1 MTVVAMPTNI
11 ATTTTATTTSTTTT
25 TWTLFMVSL
34 YYFVTILLIR
44 DLRCHALELVN
55 CGVPLGLET
64 GAIPDSDITASSAY
78 DFGIVGPQHGR
89 LRHDKNGGAWCPKHM
104 VTREALEYLEVNLH
118 TMHVMTA
125 VQTQGRFGNGMG
137 QEYAEVYMLEYWRPG
152 FNSNTWARWKDRG
165 GKEMIPGNRNTY
177 SVVEQRLDPPVLATK
192 VRVMPFTEHVRT
204 VCMRV
209 ELVGCRWHEGLLSYS
224 MPQGVQRGTEVDLSD
239 RTYDGREES
248 GYLSGGLGQLVDGQK
263 GQDIFR
269 LDLKGHGKGYEWVGW
284 RNDTVGMAGHPVE
297 IVFEFDRVRNFSAMY
312 LHTNNLFSKDVQV
325 FSHAKVHFSIGG
337 HQFFGEPVFFSYMPD
352 VIMEHARNV
361 TIKLHNRV
369 GRYVRLQL
377 YFAAKWI
384 MVSEVSFDSVVV
396 SGNFTEE
403 EIEGG
408 ILKTDDHGK
417 EYPLQRDE
425 VQTTPS
431 RDDRAN
437 SAGAESGDPGGPDS
451 SVSKQYIGLVI
462 GVLTAVILLLM
473 GAIMFIVVRNRRL
486 KSGPGHSVLPAAF
499 GGTQKG
505 VTINMKVSVEDP
517 SEVDKSAVYHEP
529 YNLNMYSAQGG
540 KTQQTKELSQRHPNS
555 PDYTDVPDIVSQ
567 EYAVPHISNDGT
579 PPPPFPIAPPATPA
593 RTLPPLHNFFPKPPA
608 VPPPPEKYYAAT
620 EICKQAAP
628 QPPSP
633 PLSPPPLMVPQLTS
647 VKGTIGSSTFGEAVS
662 PEALTTA
669 TDEEDEDEDMPLCH
683 FPREHLRVLEKLG
696 HGEFGEIHLCEVE
709 GFPDSV
715 DVLRHSEC
723 KLVAVKSLRPGAS
736 QSARSDFQQEARL
749 LARLRDPNIVRVLG
763 ASLDDEPLCVVV
775 EYMECGDLNQFLQE
789 HIAETASPLPRNA
802 KTLSYGCLIFMATQ
816 ISSGM
821 KYLESL
827 NFVHRDLATRNCLVG
842 RGYGIKVS
850 DFGMS
855 RSLYSADYYSMEGRA
870 LLPVRWMAWESVL
883 LGKFTTK
890 SDVWSFAVTLWEI
903 LTFAREQPFEDLSD
917 EKVVENVTHFYQD
930 DGHQVYLPVPINCPK
945 EIYDLMCEC
954 WQRNESDR
962 PNFREIHLFLQRKNL
977 GYKPNTD

>member
-1 MTVVAMPTNI
+1 MTAVAMPTNI
-11 ATTTTATTTSTTTT
+11 ATTTTATATT
-25 TWTLFMVSL
+25 TWTLFMVTF
-34 YYFVTILLIR
+34 YYFVTMLLFL
-44 DLRCHALELVN
+44 DLRCHTLELVN
-55 CGVPLGLET
+55 CGSPLGLES
-64 GAIPDSDITASSAY
+64 GAIPDADISASSAY
-78 DFGIVGPQHGR
+78 DSGIVGPQHGR
-89 LRHDKNGGAWCPKHM
+89 LKHDKNGGAWCPKHM
-104 VTREALEYLEVNLH
+104 VTRDAREYLEVNLH
-118 TMHVMTA
+118 TMYAVVA
-125 VQTQGRFGNGMG
+125 VQTQGRFGNGLG

-152 FNSNTWARWKDRG
+152 FSSNVWARWKDRS
-165 GKEMIPGNRNTY
+165 GKEMIPGNSNTY
-177 SVVEQRLDPPVLATK
+177 TVVEQRLDPPVLASK
-192 VRVMPFTEHVRT
+192 VRVVPFSEHMRT

-209 ELVGCRWHEGLLSYS
+209 ELVGCRWHEGLLSYA

-239 RTYDGREES
+239 RTYDGHEES

-263 GQDIFR
+263 GQDVFR

-284 RNDTVGMAGHPVE
+284 RNDTLGMAGHPVE
-297 IVFEFDRVRNFSAMY
+297 VVFEFDRVRNFSALY

-337 HQFFGEPVFFSYMPD
+337 HQFFGEPVLFSYMPD
-352 VIMEHARNV
+352 LIMEHARNV

-396 SGNFTEE
+396 VGNFTEE
-403 EIEGG
+403 EVEGG
-408 ILKTDDHGK
+408 IVKTDDHGK

-437 SAGAESGDPGGPDS
+437 SAGAAGAPPGGADNS
-451 SVSKQYIGLVI
+451 SRESKQYIGLVI
-462 GVLTAVILLLM
+462 GVLSAVILLLM

-486 KSGPGHSVLPAAF
+486 KAGPGHSVLPGAF
-499 GGTQKG
+499 GGAEKG

-517 SEVDKSAVYHEP
+517 AEVDKSALYHEP
-529 YNLNMYSAQGG
+529 YNLNVYSGQ
-540 KTQQTKELSQRHPNS
+540 ELHQRHPSS

-567 EYAVPHISNDGT
+567 EYAVPHVSSDGT
-579 PPPPFPIAPPATPA
+579 PPPPFPVVPPATPA
-593 RTLPPLHNFFPKPPA
+593 RTLPPLHNFFPKPPP

-620 EICKQAAP
+620 EICKAPP
-628 QPPSP
+628 QPPPPP
-633 PLSPPPLMVPQLTS
+633 PLSPPPLMVPQLISTQGGS
-647 VKGTIGSSTFGEAVS
+647 GSSTYGAAVS

-669 TDEEDEDEDMPLCH
+669 TDEEDDEESMPLCQ
-683 FPREHLRVLEKLG
+683 FPREQLRVLEKLG
-696 HGEFGEIHLCEVE
+696 HGEFGEVHLCEVE

-723 KLVAVKSLRPGAS
+723 KLVAVKSLKLGAS
-736 QSARSDFQQEARL
+736 ESARSDFQQEARV
-749 LARLRDPNIVRVLG
+749 LARLKDPNIVRVLG
-763 ASLDDEPLCVVV
+763 ACLDEEPLCVVV

-789 HIAETASPLPRNA
+789 HIAETASPLPPNA

-842 RGYGIKVS
+842 RGYSIKVS

-855 RSLYSADYYSMEGRA
+855 RSLYSADYYNMEGRA
-870 LLPVRWMAWESVL
+870 FLPIRWMAWESVL

-917 EKVVENVTHFYQD
+917 EKVIENVTHFYQD
-930 DGHQVYLPVPINCPK
+930 DGHQLYLPVPINCPK

-977 GYKPNTD
+977 GYKPEMD